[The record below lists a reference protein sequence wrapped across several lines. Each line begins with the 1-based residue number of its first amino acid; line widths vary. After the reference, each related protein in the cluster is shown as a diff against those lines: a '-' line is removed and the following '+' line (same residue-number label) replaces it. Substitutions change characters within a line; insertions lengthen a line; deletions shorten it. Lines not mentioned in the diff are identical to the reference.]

1 MMNASIV
8 GEETPGGYERALMAV
23 QYSAG
28 ASLKGLRDG
37 GAAQK
42 RQGPASP
49 ALAWQV
55 EPA

>member
-8 GEETPGGYERALMAV
+8 GEETPGGYERAVMAV